1 MFRFECLV
9 LFECIVT
16 LEISY
21 IGNQTPGEIE
31 ALLKKIP
38 FKAIYGLILSI
49 KTAYI
54 YSLRYHTRT
63 CFA

>member
-31 ALLKKIP
+31 ALLKKFP
-38 FKAIYGLILSI
+38 LKQFMV
-49 KTAYI
+49 
-54 YSLRYHTRT
+54 
-63 CFA
+63 